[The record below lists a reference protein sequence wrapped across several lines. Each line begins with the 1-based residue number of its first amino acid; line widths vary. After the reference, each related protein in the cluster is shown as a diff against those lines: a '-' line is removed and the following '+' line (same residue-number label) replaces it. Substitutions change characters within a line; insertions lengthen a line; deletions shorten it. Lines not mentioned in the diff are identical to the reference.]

1 MFNVLSFSGGYYSY
15 GSDGNG
21 AAKKKK
27 IPNFLTS
34 VLYTSLNNTGS
45 TGAS

>member
-21 AAKKKK
+21 AAKKM